1 MAGHQYS
8 IKYLSNVHTQTM
20 AVSNPLN
27 VFKGPYALRK
37 FFDPDEQPPVP
48 LVELPGTLNPF
59 RKDNVRIYAKLLTF
73 LPAQNVKALPGKPL
87 MSCSTIISTGLT
99 RSV

>member
-1 MAGHQYS
+1 
-8 IKYLSNVHTQTM
+8 M

-27 VFKGPYALRK
+27 VFKGPDALRK

-48 LVELPGTLNPF
+48 LVELPDTLNPF

-73 LPAQNVKALPGKPL
+73 LPAQNVKALPGRSL
-87 MSCSTIISTGLT
+87 MPCTTII
-99 RSV
+99 

>member
-1 MAGHQYS
+1 
-8 IKYLSNVHTQTM
+8 M

-27 VFKGPYALRK
+27 VFKGPDALRQ

-48 LVELPGTLNPF
+48 LVELPDSLNPF

-87 MSCSTIISTGLT
+87 ILRTTTILALLT
-99 RSV
+99 RPRHSCQHAPP